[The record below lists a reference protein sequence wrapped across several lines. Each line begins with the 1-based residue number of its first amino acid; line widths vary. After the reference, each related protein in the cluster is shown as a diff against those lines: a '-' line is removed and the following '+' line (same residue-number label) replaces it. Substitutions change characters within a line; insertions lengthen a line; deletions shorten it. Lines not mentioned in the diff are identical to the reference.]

1 LANDV
6 VEDHPY
12 LPGGL
17 IALDQWKTP
26 ETSVQKTIRGAF
38 RDILDQLRAGISPEE
53 QAFQSLDDLPMLSG
67 DRLKEFAPEP
77 DAALLAQVLVD
88 QFDQLHRDGACHR
101 EVNFVVAPPF
111 SGVKEA
117 LRCLSRRVLTPPD
130 NLLMTEQDAGA
141 WWDEQLSGGDWVIPE
156 LADFWLRHPGGLNL
170 LRELFARIALDHAG
184 TGMVGC
190 SSWCWQFWRQ
200 YSPELSLAP
209 YTLAPLTGEQLT
221 RWLDYLASGQ
231 GEQQVTARM
240 TRDGL
245 YVLPA
250 PGQDSDLKYSSFNQ
264 DLATLARG
272 NRGVALAIW
281 QRTLRARPE
290 KDDED
295 SGKEVVRLARRRCW
309 VAPLDQISLPSV
321 PASAGRQPSH
331 ILHALLLHDGLDT
344 EQVALV
350 TGLQKQD
357 IALTLDRLIRSELVG
372 RAPESDVYRVTPL
385 GYSAVRKNLQARGYP
400 VDGF

>member
-1 LANDV
+1 MANDV

-17 IALDQWKTP
+17 ITLDQWKTP
-26 ETSVQKTIRGAF
+26 ETSVQKTIRGAI

-53 QAFQSLDDLPMLSG
+53 QAFQSLDDLPMLTG
-67 DRLKEFAPEP
+67 ETLREFAPEP
-77 DAALLAQVLVD
+77 DAALLATVLEA
-88 QFDQLHRDGACHR
+88 QLDQLRHGGASNR

-111 SGVKEA
+111 SGVPEA
-117 LRCLSRRVLTPPD
+117 MGCLSRRILMPPD
-130 NLLMTEQDAGA
+130 NLLMTEQDVGS

-156 LADFWLRHPGGLNL
+156 LADFWLRHPAGLNL
-170 LRELFARIALDHAG
+170 LRELFARIALDQAG
-184 TGMVGC
+184 NGMVGC

-221 RWLDYLASGQ
+221 RWLDYLASGK
-231 GEQQVTARM
+231 GERQVTARM

-250 PGQDSDLKYSSFNQ
+250 PRQDSDLKYSSFNQ

-290 KDDED
+290 KEAD
-295 SGKEVVRLARRRCW
+295 SGKEPIQVAGRRCW

-331 ILHALLLHDGLDT
+331 ILHALMLHDGLNS
-344 EQVALV
+344 EQLALV
-350 TGLQKQD
+350 TGMQQQD
-357 IALTLDRLIRSELVG
+357 IALTLDRLIRAELVG
-372 RAPESDVYRVTPL
+372 RVRESGDFRVTPL
-385 GYSAVRKNLQARGYP
+385 GYPAVRKHLQARGYP

>member
-1 LANDV
+1 
-6 VEDHPY
+6 
-12 LPGGL
+12 
-17 IALDQWKTP
+17 
-26 ETSVQKTIRGAF
+26 
-38 RDILDQLRAGISPEE
+38 
-53 QAFQSLDDLPMLSG
+53 MLSG

-77 DAALLAQVLVD
+77 DAALLAQVMVD
-88 QFDQLHRDGACHR
+88 QFDQLHRDGASHR

-111 SGVKEA
+111 SGVPEA

-156 LADFWLRHPGGLNL
+156 LADFWLRHPAGLNL

-184 TGMVGC
+184 NGMVGC

-200 YSPELSLAP
+200 YSPELSLTP

-221 RWLDYLASGQ
+221 RWLDYLASGD

-250 PGQDSDLKYSSFNQ
+250 PRQDSDLKYSSFNQ
-264 DLATLARG
+264 DLATLSRG

-295 SGKEVVRLARRRCW
+295 MGKEVVRLAGSRCW

-331 ILHALLLHDGLDT
+331 ILHALLLHDGLNA
-344 EQVALV
+344 EQLALV
-350 TGLQKQD
+350 TGMQKQD
-357 IALTLDRLIRSELVG
+357 IALTLDRLIRAELVG
-372 RAPESDVYRVTPL
+372 CDRESNVFRVTPL
-385 GYSAVRKNLQARGYP
+385 GYPSVRKNLQARGYP